1 MSVPIFTTAQ
11 DAENAFYDSLER
23 CDLELMMAVWAEDE
37 DIVCVHPAGARIAGQ
52 EPVRESWR
60 RIFASGQRLRVKI
73 AQPVTVSAMMVE
85 VRSVHEVITVVGEEA
100 ARPPMVATNVYV
112 RTAAGW
118 RMVAH
123 HASPAP
129 EQAADEETTPEPPPK
144 LLH

>member
-1 MSVPIFTTAQ
+1 MGSVPIFPTAQ

-23 CDLELMMAVWAEDE
+23 GDLDLMMAVWAEDE
-37 DIVCVHPAGARIAGQ
+37 EIVCVHPAGGRIAGQ
-52 EPVRESWR
+52 EQVRDSWR
-60 RIFASGQRLRVKI
+60 RMFASGQRLQIKI
-73 AQPVTVSAMMVE
+73 AQRVTLSGMMVE
-85 VRSVHEVITVVGEEA
+85 VRSVHEVITIVGDEA

-129 EQAADEETTPEPPPK
+129 EQAADEETTPEPPK